1 MIDRMAVLW
10 LPCDDKINVT
20 TWLLVYWIVQQ
31 FGLFCFIDVCLFS
44 FSNGYF
50 NCINHT
56 SCVLLT
62 LEIIRHQR
70 VEQNVA
76 TVLRNGRTRIK
87 RGFY

>member
-10 LPCDDKINVT
+10 LPCDDKNKCDHMAAGVLDCT
-20 TWLLVYWIVQQ
+20 TV
-31 FGLFCFIDVCLFS
+31 FCFIDVCLFF

-76 TVLRNGRTRIK
+76 TVLRNGRTLITL
-87 RGFY
+87 GFY